1 MWDPSQPSR
10 GTLGLL
16 GRSVNSEGIWDRS
29 STARGE
35 MHASLG
41 SRDIP
46 ASVSALQ
53 QAAKC
58 GELSRSS
65 HYILV
70 WIAREISGGRGGK
83 DTWMTSECRYAIQIV
98 KPRVRKGL
106 GFKTPVRTNISRDQ
120 LHPLEW
126 FIMHTSR
133 GI

>member
-1 MWDPSQPSR
+1 MWDPSRPSR
-10 GTLGLL
+10 GTLGLP

-29 STARGE
+29 STACGE
-35 MHASLG
+35 MHASIG

-58 GELSRSS
+58 GEISRSS
-65 HYILV
+65 HYVLA
-70 WIAREISGGRGGK
+70 WIAREISGGGGE

-106 GFKTPVRTNISRDQ
+106 GFKTPVRTNISQDQ
-120 LHPLEW
+120 LHPLER
-126 FIMHTSR
+126 FIMHPSR